1 MMKWNGG
8 GAGRPQSQQG
18 VKMSYLVLKSCVAG
32 GNACSAGD
40 VIELSEQEGKNLTAM
55 GRVQE
60 VAVSEEAPADRSV
73 ELGNSDAPKLKKRK
87 EV

>member
-40 VIELSEQEGKNLTAM
+40 VVELSEQEGKSLTAM
-55 GRVQE
+55 GRVQK
-60 VAVSEEAPADRSV
+60 VSVSEAAPADRSV
-73 ELGNSDAPKLKKRK
+73 ALETSDAPKLTKRK
-87 EV
+87 KV

>member
-1 MMKWNGG
+1 MMKWNRG

-40 VIELSEQEGKNLTAM
+40 VVELSEQEGKSLMAI
-55 GRVQE
+55 GRVQN
-60 VAVSEEAPADRSV
+60 VAVTKEAPADRSV
-73 ELGNSDAPKLKKRK
+73 ALAASDAPKLTTRKK
-87 EV
+87 V

>member
-8 GAGRPQSQQG
+8 GEGRPQSQQG

-55 GRVQE
+55 GRVQKVE
-60 VAVSEEAPADRSV
+60 VTKEAPADRSV
-73 ELGNSDAPKLKKRK
+73 ALETSDAPKLTTRKK
-87 EV
+87 V

>member
-8 GAGRPQSQQG
+8 GVGRPQSQQG
-18 VKMSYLVLKSCVAG
+18 VKMSYLVLRGCVAG
-32 GNACSAGD
+32 GESRSAGD

-55 GRVQE
+55 GRVQK

-73 ELGNSDAPKLKKRK
+73 ALETSNAPKLTTRKK
-87 EV
+87 V

>member
-8 GAGRPQSQQG
+8 GVGRPQSQQG

-73 ELGNSDAPKLKKRK
+73 ELENSDAPKLKKRK